1 MNLAPATVRVAVAG
15 STCDVPADLHLVV
28 AFPGLPG
35 RVHYSLDALDDA
47 ATLFALRSVPDG
59 DETVREVRLFVVSPT
74 LYFPD
79 YHPTVDASAL
89 GPDTDP
95 ADVVLLVVVRPGTDD
110 AAPTANLLA
119 PVLVD
124 RRTGRAVQSVLD
136 EDWPLR
142 APVG

>member
-1 MNLAPATVRVAVAG
+1 MNLAPETVRVAVAG
-15 STCDVPADLHLVV
+15 STCDVPADLHLVEPI
-28 AFPGLPG
+28 PGLPG
-35 RVHYSLDALDDA
+35 RTHYALDALDDA

-59 DETVREVRLFVVSPT
+59 DESAREVRLFVVSPT

-79 YHPTVDASAL
+79 YQPVVDASSL
-89 GPDTDP
+89 GEHTDP
-95 ADVVLLVVVRPGTDD
+95 ADVVLLVVVHPGTGDS
-110 AAPTANLLA
+110 APTANLLA

>member
-35 RVHYSLDALDDA
+35 RVHYALDALDEA
-47 ATLFALRSVPDG
+47 GTLFALRSVPDG
-59 DETVREVRLFVVSPT
+59 DEQAREVRLFVVSPT

-79 YHPTVDASAL
+79 YHPAVDTSPL
-89 GPDTDP
+89 GEDTDP
-95 ADVVLLVVVRPGTDD
+95 ADVVLLVVVHPGTGD

-124 RRTGRAVQSVLD
+124 RTGRAVQSVLD

>member
-1 MNLAPATVRVAVAG
+1 MNLAPTTVPVAVG
-15 STCDVPADLHLVV
+15 GDVLDVPSELHLV
-28 AFPGLPG
+28 APLPGLPG
-35 RVHYSLDALDDA
+35 RTRYVLDALDEA
-47 ATLFALRSVPDG
+47 GVLFALRSAG
-59 DETVREVRLFVVSPT
+59 DDEARDVRLFVVSPT

-79 YHPTVDASAL
+79 YHPRTDASVL
-89 GPDTDP
+89 GDGTDP
-95 ADVVLLVVVRPGTDD
+95 ADVVVLVVVHPGSDD

-124 RRTGRAVQSVLD
+124 RARGTAVQCVLD

>member
-15 STCDVPADLHLVV
+15 DTCDVPADLHLVV
-28 AFPGLPG
+28 PFPGLPG
-35 RVHYSLDALDDA
+35 RVHYVLDALDDA
-47 ATLFALRSVPDG
+47 GTLFALRSAPDG
-59 DETVREVRLFVVSPT
+59 DETVREVRLFVVTPT

-79 YHPTVDASAL
+79 YHPVVDVSPL
-89 GPDTDP
+89 GEGTDP
-95 ADVVLLVVVRPGTDD
+95 ADVVLLVVVHPGTGD
-110 AAPTANLLA
+110 APPTANLLA

-124 RRTGRAVQSVLD
+124 RRHGRAVQSVLD